1 MMVTGGMTTARIRGR
16 AKAGVHAAMRG
27 LTVPAFVAAT
37 VIGCA
42 ATAADGAAA
51 IEGKAEKALQAVF
64 PALMSGNPEKVGPFL
79 APEFQ
84 VQRSDGK
91 GYDKEAYLALSIPK
105 IAAMPTF
112 RDLAITRNG
121 DIVVVR
127 LMLEIEETIN
137 GKVADHVSP
146 QLMVFRI
153 TPDGWQVVAAANF
166 ARLA

>member
-1 MMVTGGMTTARIRGR
+1 MVIAGM
-16 AKAGVHAAMRG
+16 AAIVR
-27 LTVPAFVAAT
+27 TVVILAFA
-37 VIGCA
+37 A
-42 ATAADGAAA
+42 ATALGSGAVADDNAAL
-51 IEGKAEKALQAVF
+51 EAEAQKTLQAIF
-64 PALMSGNPEKVGPFL
+64 AALMTGDPEKVRPFL
-79 APEFQ
+79 APEYQ

-127 LMLEIEETIN
+127 LMIEIEETIN
-137 GKVADHVSP
+137 GKVAERVSP

-166 ARLA
+166 ARLE

>member
-1 MMVTGGMTTARIRGR
+1 MRETGVMVI
-16 AKAGVHAAMRG
+16 AAMAR
-27 LTVPAFVAAT
+27 VVVFVAFA
-37 VIGCA
+37 A
-42 ATAADGAAA
+42 ATAIGSVAVAADDTAAL
-51 IEGKAEKALQAVF
+51 EGEAQKALHSVF
-64 PALMSGNPEKVGPFL
+64 AALMTGDPEQVRPWL
-79 APEFQ
+79 APEYQ

-112 RDLAITRNG
+112 RDLALTRNG

-137 GKVADHVSP
+137 GKVADRVSP

-153 TPDGWQVVAAANF
+153 TPDGWKVVAAANF
-166 ARLA
+166 ARLE

>member
-1 MMVTGGMTTARIRGR
+1 MREAGVMMIAAMARI
-16 AKAGVHAAMRG
+16 VV
-27 LTVPAFVAAT
+27 LVAFA
-37 VIGCA
+37 A
-42 ATAADGAAA
+42 ATAAGSATVAADDTA
-51 IEGKAEKALQAVF
+51 ALEGEAQKALQSVF
-64 PALMSGNPEKVGPFL
+64 AALMTGDPEKVRPFL
-79 APEFQ
+79 APEYQ

-112 RDLAITRNG
+112 RDLALTRNG

-127 LMLEIEETIN
+127 LMIEIEETID
-137 GKVADHVSP
+137 GKVADRVSP

-166 ARLA
+166 ARLE

>member
-1 MMVTGGMTTARIRGR
+1 MIAAGGGIASRSGGWLRTLAFILITALAAVTSGARGDD
-16 AKAGVHAAMRG
+16 
-27 LTVPAFVAAT
+27 
-37 VIGCA
+37 
-42 ATAADGAAA
+42 TAALEADARAA
-51 IEGKAEKALQAVF
+51 LSAVF
-64 PALMSGNPEKVGPFL
+64 AALMTGDPEQVRPFL
-79 APEFQ
+79 APEYQ

-105 IAAMPTF
+105 IAAMPAF

-127 LMLEIEETIN
+127 LMIEIEETIN
-137 GKVADHVSP
+137 GKVAGRVSP

-166 ARLA
+166 ARLE